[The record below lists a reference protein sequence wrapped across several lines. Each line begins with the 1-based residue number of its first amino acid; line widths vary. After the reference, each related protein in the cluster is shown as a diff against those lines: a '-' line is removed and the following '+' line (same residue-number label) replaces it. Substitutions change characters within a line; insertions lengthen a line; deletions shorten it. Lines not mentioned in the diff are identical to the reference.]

1 MSTKLSAIIRLYERG
16 LITKEKAY
24 ELGESK
30 GLSEDE
36 KQILADI
43 LDPKPIIEEVPVEET
58 VIPEP
63 EEEIESEEEVSE
75 EQFVTP

>member
-24 ELGESK
+24 ELAESK
-30 GLSEDE
+30 GLSEE
-36 KQILADI
+36 EIKMLADI
-43 LDPKPIIEEVPVEET
+43 LDPKPIIEEVPVEEA

>member
-43 LDPKPIIEEVPVEET
+43 LDPKPVIEEAPVEEA

-63 EEEIESEEEVSE
+63 EEEIEPEEVSE
-75 EQFVTP
+75 E